1 MFTHFSGFFTR
12 NKSNEKLSKV
22 LDALK
27 DNLKEE
33 QRLAQELEHVVLNRL
48 LHPIQGAWY
57 MLEAYPCYCDSLALL
72 NGAYKVYIEDAPGQ
86 KK

>member
-1 MFTHFSGFFTR
+1 MFSR
-12 NKSNEKLSKV
+12 NKSNAQLAQV

-27 DNLKEE
+27 SNLKEE
-33 QRLAQELEHVVLNRL
+33 QRITQELELVVLNRL

-72 NGAYKVYIEDAPGQ
+72 NGAYKVYVEDIEG
-86 KK
+86 KKK